1 VRILL
6 TGGGGFL
13 GGAVAKR
20 LVENGHS
27 VRSFSRGHYPALEAL
42 GVNHVGGDLGDRE
55 AVIAA
60 AKGRDAI
67 VHTAAK
73 AGVWGDEA
81 EYRRANLHGTR
92 NVLAACRAHQV
103 PRLVYTSTPS
113 VVHVD
118 GGIEGGDESLPYTDD
133 PKTPYVAT
141 KIPAEREALGADSD
155 RLGVVALRPHLIWGP
170 GDPHLVPRVIARGKR
185 GRIALP
191 NGGRQLVDTI
201 YIDNAA
207 DAHVAALERLGP
219 GADVAGKAYFI
230 SNDEPVPLRRIVLG
244 VLRAAGVD
252 DPKVVPIP
260 RRVARAVGATL
271 ETVFTAARIQRE
283 PPFTRFVA
291 EQLSTPHWFDISA
304 AKRDLEWR
312 PAVSIDEGLARL
324 ADAFAAERSNH
335 GPARVSRAF

>member
-1 VRILL
+1 MRVLL

-13 GGAVAKR
+13 GGAVAER
-20 LVENGHS
+20 LVERGHS
-27 VRSFSRGHYPALEAL
+27 VRSFSRGSYPALEAL
-42 GVNHVGGDLGDRE
+42 GVHHVQGDLGDRE

-81 EYRRANLHGTR
+81 EYRRANLFGTR

-141 KIPAEREALGADSD
+141 KIPAEQEALDADSD

-170 GDPHLVPRVIARGKR
+170 GDPHLVPRIVARARR

-191 NGGRQLVDTI
+191 NGGRQLVDTV

-219 GADVAGKAYFI
+219 GAAIAGKAYFI
-230 SNDEPVPLRRIVLG
+230 TNDEPVPLRRIVVG
-244 VLRAAGVD
+244 ILRAAGVE
-252 DPKVVPIP
+252 DPKVIPIP
-260 RRVARAVGATL
+260 RRLARAVGAAL
-271 ETVFTAARIQRE
+271 ETAFTVARVERE

-304 AKRDLEWR
+304 AKRDLGWR
-312 PAVSIDEGLARL
+312 PEVSLDEGLSRL
-324 ADAFAAERSNH
+324 EASFVGARSNH